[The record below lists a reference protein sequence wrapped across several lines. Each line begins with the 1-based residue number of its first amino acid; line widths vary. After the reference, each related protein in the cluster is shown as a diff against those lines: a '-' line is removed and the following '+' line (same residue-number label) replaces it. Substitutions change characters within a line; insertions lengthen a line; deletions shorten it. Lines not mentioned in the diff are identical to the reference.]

1 MLISTS
7 HQRFV
12 IYYFIAISSAAV
24 SSLHMRSTIHRLQ
37 SSFSHRLAFQQQ
49 PHNNFARSYHYNK
62 RHRGSTILFQNMG
75 FADDTNIQSDD
86 SGDDALKWEKMY
98 YSSSNQNPDQQ
109 QYNPDINQKQQQL
122 SITTTDPLKSE
133 IRVVTFDL
141 DNTIWKTMVRR
152 VYHVR

>member
-1 MLISTS
+1 
-7 HQRFV
+7 
-12 IYYFIAISSAAV
+12 
-24 SSLHMRSTIHRLQ
+24 MRSTIARLQFQFQ

-49 PHNNFARSYHYNK
+49 PHKHNSARLSYHYNK

-75 FADDTNIQSDD
+75 FTDDTDIQSDG

-98 YSSSNQNPDQQ
+98 YSSSNKVPN
-109 QYNPDINQKQQQL
+109 QQL
-122 SITTTDPLKSE
+122 SSTISTTDPLKSE

-152 VYHVR
+152 VYHVG

>member
-7 HQRFV
+7 HQRV
-12 IYYFIAISSAAV
+12 LIYYFIVISSPAV

-49 PHNNFARSYHYNK
+49 PHKHNFARLSHHYNK
-62 RHRGSTILFQNMG
+62 RYRSSSTILFQNMG

-86 SGDDALKWEKMY
+86 SNDDALKWEKMY
-98 YSSSNQNPDQQ
+98 YSSSNQID
-109 QYNPDINQKQQQL
+109 QKQQQ
-122 SITTTDPLKSE
+122 STSTIDPLKSE

-141 DNTIWKTMVRR
+141 DNTIWNTMVRR
-152 VYHVR
+152 VYHVG